1 MYPKLLLGA
10 FVSLIF
16 DVEQILEQLSD
27 LNYLLTKN
35 VEEFMLY
42 TSSLDAHVYVYW
54 IMFTPKTM

>member
-1 MYPKLLLGA
+1 MYPKLLLDA

-42 TSSLDAHVYVYW
+42 TSSLDRVLEVGITEVLY
-54 IMFTPKTM
+54 

>member
-1 MYPKLLLGA
+1 MYPKLLLDA

-27 LNYLLTKN
+27 LNYLVAKN

-42 TSSLDAHVYVYW
+42 TSSLDRVLEVGITEVLY
-54 IMFTPKTM
+54 